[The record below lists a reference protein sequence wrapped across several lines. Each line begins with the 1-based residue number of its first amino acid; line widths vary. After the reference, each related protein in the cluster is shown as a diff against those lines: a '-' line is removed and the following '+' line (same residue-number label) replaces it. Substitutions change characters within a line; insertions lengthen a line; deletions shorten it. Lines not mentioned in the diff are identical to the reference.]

1 MLEPAGALA
10 LAGMKKYITQ
20 HDIEGRS
27 FVAITSGANMKCKL
41 HASGRVGRLA
51 GWLVPYVGIRA
62 IMSVEECPSCHAG
75 HVGAPRPAVRVRGE
89 IMTGQV

>member
-41 HASGRVGRLA
+41 HASRRVG
-51 GWLVPYVGIRA
+51 
-62 IMSVEECPSCHAG
+62 
-75 HVGAPRPAVRVRGE
+75 
-89 IMTGQV
+89 